1 MKQKKRI
8 VFRRGKFVVA
18 RSPLQVLNL
27 SKKVYG
33 WLKPFSKKIE
43 IAGSIRRGNK
53 TPVDIDVVLIPKDK
67 EKLLEFMKTKGK
79 FIQEGDK
86 KVSFKIKG
94 IKTELYFTTPES
106 WGATLLAYSSKI
118 GSAIGLRM
126 FAKRKGYLL
135 NQYGLFDKKI
145 KKYIAGKTEK
155 NIYKALGKKYKLPYL
170 R

>member
-1 MKQKKRI
+1 MKQKKKI
-8 VFRRGKFVVA
+8 IFRRGRFVVV
-18 RSPLQVLNL
+18 RPPSQVLNL

-43 IAGSIRRGNK
+43 IAGSIRRGDK
-53 TPVDIDVVLIPKDK
+53 TPVDIDIVLIPKDK
-67 EKLLEFMKTKGK
+67 RKLLEFIKSKGE
-79 FIQEGDK
+79 FIQTGDK
-86 KVSFKIKG
+86 KASFKIKG
-94 IKTELYFTTPES
+94 IRVELYFTTPEN

-135 NQYGLFDKKI
+135 NQYGLFNKKT

-155 NIYKALGKKYKLPYL
+155 DIYKALGKKYKPAFL